1 MVDFSHMRIDVVG
14 IVADQLKAGKKAT
27 DERYLDAIEQIV
39 PPLLPEEMMAEL
51 RRELSPIISRRGRP
65 RSAVPPLSQIADALR
80 ELQLPDEPQIVIS
93 GLVRRLETGGRY
105 TKADRA
111 RAVHNCIERRK
122 RGPVMRLLYD
132 ELTKYPGKGDCI
144 DHPLWGQWVVVDQ
157 GSRSDKALMVVQDI
171 MRQRFGYAP
180 PSIRRMR
187 NIISENRQA
196 FRERRT

>member
-1 MVDFSHMRIDVVG
+1 MADFSHMRIDVVG
-14 IVADQLKAGKKAT
+14 IVVDRLEAGDKVT

-39 PPLLPEEMMAEL
+39 PPLLPGAMMAEL

-65 RSAVPPLSQIADALR
+65 RSGVPTLSQIVDALR
-80 ELQLPDEPQIVIS
+80 ELQLPDVPQIVVG
-93 GLVRRLETGGRY
+93 GLVHRLESRKCY
-105 TKADRA
+105 REAERA
-111 RAVHNCIERRK
+111 LAVHNWIARRK
-122 RGPVMRLLYD
+122 RGPIIRLLYD
-132 ELTKYPGKGDCI
+132 EIIKISGDV
-144 DHPLWGQWVVVDQ
+144 DGVGHSQWGLEAVCDQ